1 MTITRTS
8 AVVSL
13 FNPDDG
19 VLANATALL
28 LQVDHVV
35 VVDDGSTKDPN
46 RILESLSAAGCTVA
60 RLSENSGIAAALN
73 RGIELALSGADKPD
87 YVLTMDQDSLLED
100 GYVQSLVEAAA
111 AAELQGIAVG
121 LVAPGTVRGLP
132 VRRRGTKLGVQL
144 GGEPIQSGLLIP
156 AKVLGR
162 LGLFKTDLF
171 IDGVDTEYYLRC
183 RNADLE
189 TVLAPRATLNHA
201 LGSTAPA
208 QVMGRALSLRGRNV
222 NIRTAATWRYYY
234 IFRNRILLAKIYG
247 PQYPGWAAKGLLADF
262 RHLLIVTALAPGRL
276 PRLKSAA
283 EGIVDGMAGRSGKNR
298 RR

>member
-1 MTITRTS
+1 MTTTRTC

-19 VLANATALL
+19 VLANAAALL
-28 LQVDHVV
+28 SQVDNVV
-35 VVDDGSTKDPN
+35 LVDDGSTEDPS
-46 RILESLSAAGCTVA
+46 RILAKLSAAGCTVE

-73 RGIELALSGADKPD
+73 RGIELAVSRADKPD

-100 GYVQSLVEAAA
+100 GYVQSLVEAAT
-111 AAELQGIAVG
+111 AAEVQGIPVG

-156 AKVLGR
+156 VKVLEQ
-162 LGLFKTDLF
+162 LGLFKAELF

-183 RNADLE
+183 RNAGLE
-189 TVLAPRATLNHA
+189 TVLAPGAALNHS
-201 LGSTAPA
+201 LGSSTPA
-208 QVMGRALSLRGRNV
+208 QIMGRTFSLWGRKV

-247 PQYPGWAAKGLLADF
+247 RRHPGWAAKGFLADF
-262 RHLLIVTALAPGRL
+262 RHLALVSIFAPGRIQ
-276 PRLKSAA
+276 RIVSARA
-283 EGIVDGMAGRSGKNR
+283 GMSDGFKGTSGRK
-298 RR
+298 

>member
-1 MTITRTS
+1 MTTTRTC

-19 VLANATALL
+19 VLANAAALL
-28 LQVDHVV
+28 SQVDNVV
-35 VVDDGSTKDPN
+35 LVDDGSTADPS
-46 RILESLSAAGCTVA
+46 RILAKLSAAGCTVE

-73 RGIELALSGADKPD
+73 RGIELAVSRADKPD

-100 GYVQSLVEAAA
+100 GYVQSLVEAATT
-111 AAELQGIAVG
+111 AEVQGIPVG

-156 AKVLGR
+156 VKVLEQ
-162 LGLFKTDLF
+162 LGLFKAELF

-183 RNADLE
+183 RNAGLE
-189 TVLAPRATLNHA
+189 TVLAPGAALNHS
-201 LGSTAPA
+201 LGSSAPA
-208 QVMGRALSLRGRNV
+208 QVMGKALSLRGRNV
-222 NIRTAATWRYYY
+222 KIRTAATWRYYY

-247 PQYPGWAAKGLLADF
+247 RQHPGWAAKGFLADF
-262 RHLLIVTALAPGRL
+262 RHLLIVSALAPGRL
-276 PRLKSAA
+276 SRLKSAA
-283 EGIVDGMAGRSGKNR
+283 TGIVDGLAGRTGKN
-298 RR
+298 

>member
-1 MTITRTS
+1 MTVIRTT

-13 FNPDDG
+13 FNPDGG
-19 VLANATALL
+19 VLANAAALL
-28 LQVDHVV
+28 SQVDRVV
-35 VVDDGSTKDPN
+35 VIDDGSTTDPS
-46 RILESLSAAGCTVA
+46 RILESLSAMGCLVA

-73 RGIELALSGADKPD
+73 RGIELALSQADKPD
-87 YVLTMDQDSLLED
+87 YVLTMDQDSLLEES
-100 GYVQSLVEAAA
+100 YVQSLVEAAT
-111 AAELQGIAVG
+111 AAERQGIAVG

-132 VRRRGTKLGVQL
+132 VRRRGTHLGVQL

-156 AKVLGR
+156 TKVLDR
-162 LGLFKTDLF
+162 LGLFKADLF

-189 TVLAPRATLNHA
+189 TILAPRAALNHS

-208 QVMGRALSLRGRNV
+208 QILGRALSLRGRNV

-247 PQYPGWAAKGLLADF
+247 LRHPGWAAKGFLADF
-262 RHLLIVTALAPGRL
+262 RHLLIVTALAPGRMS
-276 PRLKSAA
+276 RLKSAA
-283 EGIVDGMAGRSGKNR
+283 KGIADGIAGRSGKNR